1 MVTFLIKNNDLWVR
15 ALVESDKTLLAKW
28 LSNPEVLQY
37 YEGRDNPFD
46 VVKVEQEFIDD
57 EDGTT
62 QCLIEFQE
70 TPIGYVQFY
79 EIDEEE
85 RKLYGYAD
93 SKDVIYGMDQFIGES
108 VYWNKGIGTK
118 LVNSVADYL
127 IREKGADR
135 IVMDPRVQNERAIHC
150 YEKCGFEKVKL
161 LPKRELH
168 EGAYRDCYL
177 MEYSGKTGEGL

>member
-1 MVTFLIKNNDLWVR
+1 MIIENKILRIR
-15 ALVESDKTLLAKW
+15 ALVDSDKPQLAKW

-46 VVKVEQEFIDD
+46 ADKVEREYFDD
-57 EDGTT
+57 EEGVTR
-62 QCLIEFQE
+62 CIIEFDE

-85 RKLYGYAD
+85 RELYGYSD
-93 SKDVIYGMDQFIGES
+93 LNDVIYGMDQFIAES
-108 VYWNKGIGTK
+108 AYWDKGIGTQ
-118 LVNSVADYL
+118 LISSVTEYL

-135 IVMDPRVQNERAIHC
+135 LVMDPQTWNERAIRC

-168 EGAYRDCYL
+168 EGEYRDCWL
-177 MEYSGKTGEGL
+177 MEYSKR